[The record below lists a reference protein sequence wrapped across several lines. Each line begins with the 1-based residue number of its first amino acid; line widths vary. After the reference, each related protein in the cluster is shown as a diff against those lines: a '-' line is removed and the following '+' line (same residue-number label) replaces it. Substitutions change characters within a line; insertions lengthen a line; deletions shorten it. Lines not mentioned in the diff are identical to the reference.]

1 MKLEILKVYHGD
13 SILIKFEDNNKM
25 IRNILVDGGIKKSYP
40 RVIKRKLK
48 EIINNK
54 EVIDLLVITH
64 IDDDH
69 IGGIIKLFEDED
81 IDRNII
87 KKIWFNSEYNISSE
101 FPELEVEPEGIEVNK
116 DISNQTSFVQGN
128 TLEKELKEQN
138 NWEDRIIQFSKE
150 FIEYNIGDAEL
161 TVLTP
166 RFDGIIGLQK
176 KWQRELPES
185 KKSSSEDNDYSE
197 NIKDLIKIDFKEDE
211 SVTNKSSISFLLE
224 HNKEKILLL
233 GDAHPTDVIKS
244 LDELGYTEENKLKV
258 DYVKLSHHG
267 SKKNTNFELLKI
279 ISCNKFIIST
289 NGSRHGL
296 PSKECVSKIVSHVK
310 DGDVELY
317 FNYPEIVNSIFTQDE
332 IETYNIKC
340 LDTLDIKGSI

>member
-13 SILIKFEDNNKM
+13 SILIKFKDNKKK

-40 RVIKRKLK
+40 RVIKSKLQ
-48 EIINNK
+48 EIINNE

-69 IGGIIKLFEDED
+69 ISGIIKLFEDKD
-81 IDRNII
+81 IDKNII
-87 KKIWFNSEYNISSE
+87 KKVWFNSEHNISRE
-101 FPELEVEPEGIEVNK
+101 FPELEIEPEEIEVNN
-116 DISNQTSFVQGN
+116 DITNQTSFVQGN
-128 TLEKELKEQN
+128 TLEKELEKQK
-138 NWEDRIIQFSKE
+138 NWEGRIIQFSKE
-150 FIEYNIGDAEL
+150 FIGYNIGDAVL

-185 KKSSSEDNDYSE
+185 KQSSSVDNDYRK
-197 NIKDLIKIDFKEDE
+197 NIRDLIKIDFQEDD
-211 SVTNKSSISFLLE
+211 SVTNKSSISFILE
-224 HNKEKILLL
+224 HDKEKILLL

-244 LDELGYTEENKLKV
+244 LNELGYTEENKLKV
-258 DYVKLSHHG
+258 DYVKVSHHG

-279 ISCNKFIIST
+279 ISCNKFIFST

-296 PSKECVSKIVSHVK
+296 PSKECISKIVSHIK

-317 FNYPEIVNSIFTQDE
+317 FNYPEVAKSIFTQDE
-332 IETYNIKC
+332 IQTYNIKC